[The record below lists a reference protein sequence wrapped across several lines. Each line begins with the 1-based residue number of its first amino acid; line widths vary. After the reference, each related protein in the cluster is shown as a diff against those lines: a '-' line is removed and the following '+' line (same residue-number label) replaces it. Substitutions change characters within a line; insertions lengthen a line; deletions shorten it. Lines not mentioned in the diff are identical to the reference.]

1 MKLLFG
7 FILILFVFAI
17 SCQNKGA
24 EPLNST
30 LSLDSLLLKYP
41 DSVNLLV
48 KHGELALT
56 NFKYD
61 IAIADAAKA
70 FRLDSSRLD
79 TRMLYADAIC
89 NNPAIQN
96 ADITKAQF
104 HYQKLIKK
112 EPKNIRALVG
122 MAMTYTLRQDFDNS
136 FKYINRALKINPRYR
151 NAYVL
156 KGSNYRMLGNT
167 KLAISSYETAVQ
179 QDPNFYGGYLMLG
192 ALYQYEKNPICIQYY
207 TTATQLQ
214 PNNPDCLYALAYAKE
229 IFGQE
234 NDAKMIYRKMIRI
247 DSTYYEA
254 YFQLGY
260 IKQFTDLD
268 LDSALYFYNAALD
281 IEPRHIESNHN
292 IGLIYED
299 KKDISRAL
307 LSYAKVLKYNPEFE
321 LTKERVAVLK
331 KRR

>member
-112 EPKNIRALVG
+112 DPKNIRALVG

-151 NAYVL
+151 DAYIL
-156 KGSNYRMLGNT
+156 KGTNYRILGNL

-179 QDPNFYGGYLMLG
+179 QDPSFYGGYLMLG
-192 ALYQYEKNPICIQYY
+192 ALYESQKNSICIEYY
-207 TTATQLQ
+207 TTAAQLQ
-214 PNNPDCLYALAYAKE
+214 PSNPDVLYSLAYSKQ
-229 IFGQE
+229 IFGKE
-234 NDAKMIYRKMIRI
+234 KEATVIYRKMLKL
-247 DSTYYEA
+247 DNKYFEA
-254 YFQLGY
+254 NCQMGY
-260 IKQFTDLD
+260 IKQFIDKD

-281 IEPRHIESNHN
+281 IEPRHIEAYHN
-292 IGLIYED
+292 MGLIYED
-299 KKDISRAL
+299 KKDISNAL
-307 LSYAKVLKYNPEFE
+307 LSYAKVLKYNPDFE

-331 KRR
+331 KQL